1 MAVID
6 AVSTLHRVKHTAG
19 INLHRRTT
27 MNVIVF
33 GATGTV
39 GRLAVR
45 SLLEAGHTV
54 TAFARSP
61 QKLNLSDP
69 KLRLVAGD
77 AMTLSDVTD
86 AVAGHEAV
94 LVTLGAGMSRTSKIR
109 WQGTM
114 NVIKAMQIHGVR
126 RLIAQSTLGARDS
139 WPTLNFWW
147 KHVMFG
153 ALLAPVF
160 RDHELQEHL
169 VEASGLDWTIVR
181 PGAFTD
187 KVTARPVIEDVPNT
201 ARHLDLKITRSELAR
216 FLARQLSDTH
226 YIGRAVGLSS

>member
-1 MAVID
+1 M
-6 AVSTLHRVKHTAG
+6 K
-19 INLHRRTT
+19 
-27 MNVIVF
+27 VIVF

-39 GRLAVR
+39 GRLAVKD
-45 SLLEAGHTV
+45 LLKAGHTV

-61 QKLNLSDP
+61 QKLNIRDD

-77 AMTLSDVTD
+77 AMALCDVQS
-86 AVAGHEAV
+86 AVDGQEAV
-94 LVTLGAGMSRTSKIR
+94 VVVLGAGMSRKSTIR
-109 WQGTM
+109 SQGTM
-114 NVIKAMQIHGVR
+114 NVIKAMQAHGVR
-126 RLIAQSTLGARDS
+126 RLVVQSTLGARDS

-147 KHVMFG
+147 KRVMFG

-160 RDHELQEHL
+160 RDHELQEQL

-187 KVTARPVIEDVPNT
+187 KATVRSVIEDVPNT
-201 ARHLDLKITRSELAR
+201 ARGLDLKIARSELAR
-216 FLARQLSDTH
+216 FLTRELVDRK

>member
-1 MAVID
+1 M
-6 AVSTLHRVKHTAG
+6 K
-19 INLHRRTT
+19 
-27 MNVIVF
+27 VIVF

-39 GRLAVR
+39 GRLSVE
-45 SLLEAGHTV
+45 SLLKAGHSV

-69 KLRLVAGD
+69 ELSLVAGD
-77 AMTLSDVTD
+77 AMKLLEVTE
-86 AVAGHEAV
+86 AVAGHDAV
-94 LVTLGAGMSRTSKIR
+94 VVTLGAGMSRKSKIR
-109 WQGTM
+109 SQGTL
-114 NVIKAMQIHGVR
+114 NVIKAMQTHGVR

-147 KHVMFG
+147 KRVMFG

-160 RDHELQEHL
+160 RDHELQEQL

-187 KVTARPVIEDVPNT
+187 KATKRQVIEDVPNT
-201 ARHLDLKITRSELAR
+201 ARGLELKIARSELAR
-216 FLARQLSDTH
+216 FLTRQISDRQ
-226 YIGRAVGLSS
+226 YIGRAVGMSS

>member
-1 MAVID
+1 
-6 AVSTLHRVKHTAG
+6 
-19 INLHRRTT
+19 

-39 GRLAVR
+39 GRLAVED
-45 SLLEAGHTV
+45 LLKAGHTV

-61 QKLNLSDP
+61 RKLNLSDP

-77 AMTLSDVTD
+77 AMKLAEVTD

-94 LVTLGAGMSRTSKIR
+94 VVTLGAGMSRKSKIR
-109 WQGTM
+109 SQGTM
-114 NVIKAMQIHGVR
+114 NVIKAMQTHGVR

-147 KHVMFG
+147 KRVMFG

-160 RDHELQEHL
+160 RDHELQEQL

-187 KVTARPVIEDVPNT
+187 KATERAVIEDVPNT
-201 ARHLDLKITRSELAR
+201 ARGLDLKIARRELAR
-216 FLARQLSDTH
+216 FLTLQLSDRQ
-226 YIGRAVGLSS
+226 YVGRAVGLSS

>member
-1 MAVID
+1 M
-6 AVSTLHRVKHTAG
+6 K
-19 INLHRRTT
+19 
-27 MNVIVF
+27 VIVF

-39 GRLAVR
+39 GRLSVE
-45 SLLEAGHTV
+45 SLLKAGHSV

-69 KLRLVAGD
+69 ELSLVAGD
-77 AMTLSDVTD
+77 AMKLLEVTE
-86 AVAGHEAV
+86 AVAGHDAV
-94 LVTLGAGMSRTSKIR
+94 VVTLGAGMSRKSKIR
-109 WQGTM
+109 SQGTL
-114 NVIKAMQIHGVR
+114 NVIRAMQTHGVR

-147 KHVMFG
+147 KRVMFG

-160 RDHELQEHL
+160 RDHELQEQL

-187 KVTARPVIEDVPNT
+187 KATKRQVIEDVPNT
-201 ARHLDLKITRSELAR
+201 ARGLELKIARSELAR
-216 FLARQLSDTH
+216 FLTRQISDRQ

>member
-1 MAVID
+1 M
-6 AVSTLHRVKHTAG
+6 K
-19 INLHRRTT
+19 
-27 MNVIVF
+27 VIVF

-39 GRLAVR
+39 GRLSVE
-45 SLLEAGHTV
+45 SLLKAGHSV

-69 KLRLVAGD
+69 ELSLVAGD
-77 AMTLSDVTD
+77 AMKLLEVTE
-86 AVAGHEAV
+86 AVAGHDAV
-94 LVTLGAGMSRTSKIR
+94 VVTLGAGMSRKSKIR
-109 WQGTM
+109 SQGTL
-114 NVIKAMQIHGVR
+114 NVIKAMQTHGVR

-147 KHVMFG
+147 KRVMFG

-160 RDHELQEHL
+160 RDHELQEQL

-187 KVTARPVIEDVPNT
+187 KATKRQVIEDVPNT
-201 ARHLDLKITRSELAR
+201 ARGLDLKIARSELAR
-216 FLARQLSDTH
+216 FLTRQLSDRQ

>member
-1 MAVID
+1 M
-6 AVSTLHRVKHTAG
+6 K
-19 INLHRRTT
+19 
-27 MNVIVF
+27 VIVF

-39 GRLAVR
+39 GRLAVEN
-45 SLLEAGHTV
+45 LLKAGHTV

-61 QKLNLSDP
+61 QNLNLSDANP
-69 KLRLVAGD
+69 RLIAGD
-77 AMTLSDVTD
+77 AMNLSDVTD

-94 LVTLGAGMSRTSKIR
+94 VVTLGAGMSRKSKIR
-109 WQGTM
+109 SQGTM
-114 NVIKAMQIHGVR
+114 NVIKAMQTHGVR
-126 RLIAQSTLGARDS
+126 RLIAQSTLGAHDS

-160 RDHELQEHL
+160 RDHELQEQL

-181 PGAFTD
+181 PAAFTD
-187 KVTARPVIEDVPNT
+187 KATTRPVIEDVPNS
-201 ARHLDLKITRSELAR
+201 ARGLDLKIARSELAR
-216 FLARQLSDTH
+216 FLTRQLSDKQ

>member
-1 MAVID
+1 
-6 AVSTLHRVKHTAG
+6 
-19 INLHRRTT
+19 

-39 GRLAVR
+39 GRLAVED
-45 SLLEAGHTV
+45 LLKAGHTV

-61 QKLNLSDP
+61 QNLNLNDP

-77 AMTLSDVTD
+77 AMKLSDVTD
-86 AVAGHEAV
+86 AVAGQEAV
-94 LVTLGAGMSRTSKIR
+94 VVTLGAGMSRKSKIR
-109 WQGTM
+109 SQGTM
-114 NVIKAMQIHGVR
+114 NVIKAMQTHGVR

-147 KHVMFG
+147 KRVMFG
-153 ALLAPVF
+153 GLLAPVF
-160 RDHELQEHL
+160 RDHELQEQL

-187 KVTARPVIEDVPNT
+187 KATERAVIEDVPNT
-201 ARHLDLKITRSELAR
+201 ARGLDLKIARSELAR
-216 FLARQLSDTH
+216 FLTLQLSDRQ
-226 YIGRAVGLSS
+226 YVGRAVGLSS